1 MASPTST
8 TLKDILKRTSLDPEL
23 SGRRREEPLT
33 PASTQSAVS
42 NEKSWDLGLGERELG
57 TGSHLP
63 GVEEDREQQGYTEP
77 VMNVY

>member
-8 TLKDILKRTSLDPEL
+8 ALKGILKRTSL
-23 SGRRREEPLT
+23 SGQRGEEPLM

-42 NEKSWDLGLGERELG
+42 NKKSWDLGLGE
-57 TGSHLP
+57 GSWEHV
-63 GVEEDREQQGYTEP
+63 GVEDREQQGDREP

>member
-8 TLKDILKRTSLDPEL
+8 TLKGILKRTSLDPEL
-23 SGRRREEPLT
+23 SGRRGEEPLM

-42 NEKSWDLGLGERELG
+42 NEKSWDSGLGQESWEHDPIWLA
-57 TGSHLP
+57 
-63 GVEEDREQQGYTEP
+63 VEEDREQQGYIES